1 MALQMTMQQEQSRA
15 LLPEVLATFC
25 VFTTMLDSGGEL
37 GLRSIGL
44 LLLVVLCWRNPTVS
58 FKSSMLI
65 GWLAIVM
72 LLLPSVLRSAFN
84 GVELTNILVW
94 IYPFLF
100 FPLIYI
106 MARSSRLSERIFV
119 NAGLCFALVIVLL
132 FIGRITGDERLMWL
146 NDQLTANASGFFNQK
161 QAFFEDAMPVVYFQ
175 GTLSLVFVSILAIG
189 RKRYFQY
196 FVMLLALILAPSRF
210 GVTISI
216 LSAFVVFFVNL
227 KTAKAQLA
235 SVLFALF
242 ALTAGV
248 LILPNGFVEIFN
260 HESHGSRV
268 RIGHVNSVEDVVDA
282 DPTIALLGAG
292 PGTSFYSS
300 GFDEYTDNIEISQ
313 LELLR
318 KYGAVFFA
326 ALMTFFLALIVVL
339 WRIRRRH
346 TACALIAQFIV
357 ATSNPVLLSSSFILF
372 LSVALSETEDVK

>member
-1 MALQMTMQQEQSRA
+1 
-15 LLPEVLATFC
+15 
-25 VFTTMLDSGGEL
+25 
-37 GLRSIGL
+37 
-44 LLLVVLCWRNPTVS
+44 
-58 FKSSMLI
+58 
-65 GWLAIVM
+65 
-72 LLLPSVLRSAFN
+72 
-84 GVELTNILVW
+84 
-94 IYPFLF
+94 
-100 FPLIYI
+100 

-119 NAGLCFALVIVLL
+119 NAGFCFALIIVLL

-146 NDQLTANASGFFNQK
+146 NERLTANASGFFNKK

-196 FVMLLALILAPSRF
+196 VVILLALILAPSRF

-216 LSAFVVFFVNL
+216 LSAYVVFFVNL
-227 KTAKAQLA
+227 KTARARMA
-235 SVLFALF
+235 SLLFAICAICAS
-242 ALTAGV
+242 ALM
-248 LILPNGFVEIFN
+248 LPNGFVEIFN

-268 RIGHVNSVEDVVDA
+268 RIGHVNSVEDVIDA
-282 DPTIALLGAG
+282 DPTIALFGAG

-300 GFDEYTDNIEISQ
+300 GFGEYTDNIEISQ

-318 KYGAVFFA
+318 KYGAVFFV
-326 ALMTFFLALIVVL
+326 ALMTFFLSLIGIL

-372 LSVALSETEDVK
+372 LSVALSEAEDAK